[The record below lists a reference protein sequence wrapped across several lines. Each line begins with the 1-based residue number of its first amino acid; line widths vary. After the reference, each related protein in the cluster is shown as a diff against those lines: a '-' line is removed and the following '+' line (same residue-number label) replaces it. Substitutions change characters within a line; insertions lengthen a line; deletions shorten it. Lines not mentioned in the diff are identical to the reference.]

1 MTPVSVSVIIPT
13 RNRPGQLHAALATV
27 ARQRGGAAVEVVV
40 VNDGGTDVRPV
51 VDSLGDAVTACTIT
65 LREQRG
71 AAHARN
77 VAVEVA
83 QGDHLAFLDDDDLFL
98 DGHLDT
104 ALAELR
110 RTQSD
115 LVYAGALVSDRRLP
129 DVHDYRTDS
138 VARRK
143 CYPFDNDMLMVANY
157 IHTGS
162 VVVRNFSDSAI
173 RFDETLRL
181 CEDWDMWLSL
191 RHTLGFTFCHV
202 DRVTSV
208 YHQVADDGGLVH
220 SGEAEETS
228 PFSRIRTMLYR
239 KWPVEDDLVLAARH
253 WLSTLDVR
261 SGELV
266 RAGVSVPRA
275 LFDEALDVL
284 AGSFAT
290 KSPPSALQLDAIF
303 EQATCG

>member
-1 MTPVSVSVIIPT
+1 MSVSVIIPT

-40 VNDGGTDVRPV
+40 VNDGGADVRPV
-51 VDSLGDAVTACTIT
+51 VDSLGDEVTARTIT
-65 LREQRG
+65 LPEQLG

-98 DGHLDT
+98 DGHLDA

-110 RTQSD
+110 RTESD
-115 LVYAGALVSDRRLP
+115 LVYAGALVSDQRLR
-129 DVHDYRTDS
+129 DVHDYRVDS

-143 CYPFDNDMLMVANY
+143 CYPFDDNMLMVANY

-162 VVVRNFSDSAI
+162 VVVRNFSDSAT

-191 RHTLGFTFCHV
+191 RHTLGFTFSHV
-202 DRVTSV
+202 DRVTTV
-208 YHQVADDGGLVH
+208 YHQVAGDHGLVH
-220 SGEAEETS
+220 SGEAEATS
-228 PFSRIRTMLYR
+228 PFSRIRAMLYR
-239 KWPVEDDLVLAARH
+239 KWAVEDDLVLAARR

-261 SGELV
+261 SNELA
-266 RAGVSVPRA
+266 RAGVTVPRA

-284 AGSFAT
+284 ADSFAT
-290 KSPPSALQLDAIF
+290 KSPPSTSQLDAIF
-303 EQATCG
+303 EQATSG